1 MDVEKKP
8 VWFTT
13 GNPFV
18 DTGQEMM
25 AALSETSRIEDLSV
39 EKVHHL
45 LPALVELY
53 MKDGWRKNL
62 YTIFPNSKLTN
73 GSVKRPKEEYLALLE
88 NWYEQMSLDEP
99 LEVPAG
105 VSCAISGNPASVYV
119 GKMFLPMSDYG
130 SSNFQSGNSAGVPV
144 SVPVALALQFFPL
157 ALTKVGKMMALPH
170 FSNVEAQGKWA
181 DRMADDIGWGE
192 AVGTGGVGEVGT
204 SRPVNAFFRLIER
217 LVRDQRDFPRSGV
230 TLYLFNNFN
239 QVDYTSATDIYYMPS
254 RVFSFIQA
262 AMSPSGERAWR
273 KIVWRGYMGKNE
285 PQDED
290 DALRR
295 FNNTVYWNLLHDRSI
310 SGFFIDRR
318 KRCPIVRG
326 DSGWRLF
333 KSYLKEVR
341 GMDQGRIEN
350 LRELGDRIAPI
361 VRDRKRRL
369 LALEGANSRGAMTD
383 ILYRIAT
390 KDSAGRLDEP
400 LITFDQLVSDLFPH
414 DTQYSDWKEV
424 KYLLLFRIY
433 EQLFDD
439 LKDDPDYAKANTE
452 DEGESEDPE

>member
-1 MDVEKKP
+1 MAVEQRP
-8 VWFTT
+8 LWFTT

-25 AALSETSRIEDLSV
+25 AALSETPRIEELSI
-39 EKVHHL
+39 EKVRGL
-45 LPALVELY
+45 LPVLVELY

-62 YTIFPNSKLTN
+62 YTVFPNSKLTN

-88 NWYEQMSLDEP
+88 SWHEQLSSDE
-99 LEVPAG
+99 LSEVPAG
-105 VSCAISGNPASVYV
+105 VPCAVSGNQASVYV

-144 SVPVALALQFFPL
+144 SAAVALALQFFPL

-170 FSNVEAQGKWA
+170 FSNVEAQGRWA
-181 DRMADDIGWGE
+181 DRMADNIGWDE
-192 AVGTGGVGEVGT
+192 AVGKGGVGEVGT

-217 LVRDQRDFPRSGV
+217 LVRDQSDFPKSGV

-239 QVDYTSATDIYYMPS
+239 QVDYTSATEIHYMPS
-254 RVFSFIQA
+254 RVFGFIQA
-262 AMSPSGERAWR
+262 AENHNAGRDWHR
-273 KIVWRGYMGKNE
+273 IVWRGYPSNRKIEYEN
-285 PQDED
+285 

-295 FNNTVYWNLLHDRSI
+295 FNNTVYQNLLRDRSI
-310 SGFFIDRR
+310 SGFFIDRK
-318 KRCPIVRG
+318 KRCPVVRG
-326 DSGWRLF
+326 DGGWRLF

-341 GMDQGRIEN
+341 GMDEARVEN
-350 LRELGDRIAPI
+350 LRLLGDRIAPI
-361 VRDRKRRL
+361 VRNRKGRL

-383 ILYRIAT
+383 VLYRIAT
-390 KDSAGRLDEP
+390 KDSAGKLDEP

-414 DTQYSDWKEV
+414 DTQYSDWREV

-439 LKDDPDYAKANTE
+439 LKDDPEYAKTNID
-452 DEGESEDPE
+452 DENESEDSE